1 MTEDAKQPSP
11 DTEALEGELIPS
23 MVTDADVLPEID
35 APVIPAVSELL
46 PEPPAKPLR
55 LGERLIKAGLVTQ
68 QHVDAAL
75 AEQRVTHERLGVI
88 LTRNGFISRKALMEN
103 LSEHASHEIHGEQY
117 FSTLVPADV
126 LMALQVMIV
135 AETSN
140 ELFLAS
146 PLPESLIRREIQP
159 YYPLH
164 KLIFSSY
171 NPEQLDD
178 YMQALARS
186 VSDGDSLLEKIL
198 RQALTEGASDI
209 HIIPRHSSYTIMFR
223 HLGKRRPV
231 HEGSFDEYH
240 TLIARVKDMSRMDIA
255 ERRVPQDGG
264 FSFEHNARSVDFRVA
279 TVPVGTMETMVLRVL
294 DAESI
299 QVKLDLLGISR
310 LDQWRKGFS
319 HSNGICLVCGPTG
332 SGKST
337 TLLATIREMDRFGKS
352 VNTLE
357 DPVEYRIPFVNQV
370 GINDQIGLTFARGLR
385 AFMRLD
391 PDVIIVG
398 EIRDQETA
406 ENAIRAAETGHLVVA
421 TLHTESIQGTM
432 ARLRHL
438 GVSDAD
444 LTMLLRAVLVQ
455 NLIRTLC
462 PACKGKGCQACRQT
476 GYSART
482 VVSECQYF
490 KSEAEVKRMAA
501 GETWWPTLVDDVISK
516 VDAGLTDKAEAIR
529 DYGEAYIEAIH
540 ARQISASAANIIDVE

>member
-1 MTEDAKQPSP
+1 MSEAGAGRPAPVKK
-11 DTEALEGELIPS
+11 ALEGELVLDEAPS
-23 MVTDADVLPEID
+23 LQP
-35 APVIPAVSELL
+35 
-46 PEPPAKPLR
+46 KRLR
-55 LGERLIKAGLVTQ
+55 LGERLIRAGILTQ

-88 LTRNGFISRKALMEN
+88 LTRNGFLSRKALMEN
-103 LSEHASHEIHGEQY
+103 LSEHASHEIHGEQF

-126 LMALQVMIV
+126 LIALQVMIV
-135 AETSN
+135 AETST

-146 PLPESLIRREIQP
+146 PTPESIIRREIQP

-164 KLIFSSY
+164 KLVFSSY
-171 NPEQLDD
+171 NPEQLAE
-178 YMQALARS
+178 YMAALARNIN
-186 VSDGDSLLEKIL
+186 DGDSLLEKIL

-209 HIIPRHSSYTIMFR
+209 HILPRHSSYTIMFR

-231 HEGSFDEYH
+231 HEGTFDEYN
-240 TLIARVKDMSRMDIA
+240 TLVARIKDMSRMDIA
-255 ERRVPQDGG
+255 ERRMPQDGS
-264 FSFEHNARSVDFRVA
+264 FTFEHNARSVDFRVA
-279 TVPVGTMETMVLRVL
+279 TTPAGNMETMVLRVL
-294 DAESI
+294 DAEAI
-299 QVKLDLLGISR
+299 QVKLDVLGITR

-319 HSNGICLVCGPTG
+319 HANGICLVCGPTG

-352 VNTLE
+352 VNSLE
-357 DPVEYRIPFVNQV
+357 DPVEYRIPYVNQV
-370 GINDQIGLTFARGLR
+370 SVNEQIGLTFARGLR

-406 ENAIRAAETGHLVVA
+406 ENAIRAAETGHLVLA
-421 TLHTESIQGTM
+421 TLHTETIQGTM

-444 LTMLLRAVLVQ
+444 ITMLLRAILVQ

-462 PACKGKGCQACRQT
+462 PACHGKGCPACRQT
-476 GYSART
+476 GYAART

-490 KSEAEVKRMAA
+490 KSEAEAKRMAA
-501 GETWWPTLVDDVISK
+501 GEVWWPTLVEDVIGK
-516 VDAGLTDKAEAIR
+516 VEAGLTDEGEAVR
-529 DYGEAYIEAIH
+529 EYGEAYLEATRNWE
-540 ARQISASAANIIDVE
+540 ARKAAIALEASMDSQASKAKE